1 MSRFQFVAAEKVNY
15 SVVRLCR
22 VLEVSTSGFY
32 AWQRHQASH
41 RARVDAALSERIR
54 SVHANSH
61 CTYGAPRV
69 HAELRAAGT
78 SVGKKRVARLM
89 RIAGLAGRRPKRFRR
104 TTISSTDT
112 TAQPLDLVRRD
123 FNPSAPNRVW
133 LSDITY
139 VRTWEGWLYLAVIL
153 DAFSRRVVG
162 WALADHLRTELA
174 TDALQMALV
183 SRRPGVGLIHHSDRG
198 GQYLSA
204 TYTGILAQHS
214 ARSSA
219 GKPGTC
225 FDNAAAESFFATLKK
240 ELLHRATWPTRQH
253 ARTAIFAYIESF
265 YNRQRRHSTLDYRS
279 PADFEADH
287 FAATLAA

>member
-1 MSRFQFVAAEKVNY
+1 M
-15 SVVRLCR
+15 
-22 VLEVSTSGFY
+22 
-32 AWQRHQASH
+32 
-41 RARVDAALSERIR
+41 RA
-54 SVHANSH
+54 
-61 CTYGAPRV
+61 
-69 HAELRAAGT
+69 
-78 SVGKKRVARLM
+78 
-89 RIAGLAGRRPKRFRR
+89 AGLAGRRPKRFRR
-104 TTISSTDT
+104 TTIPSTDT
-112 TAQPLDLVRRD
+112 TVQPLDLVRRD
-123 FNPSAPNRVW
+123 FNPTAPNRVW

-219 GKPGTC
+219 GKTGTC

-253 ARTAIFAYIESF
+253 AQTAIFTYIESF

-287 FAATLAA
+287 LAATLAA